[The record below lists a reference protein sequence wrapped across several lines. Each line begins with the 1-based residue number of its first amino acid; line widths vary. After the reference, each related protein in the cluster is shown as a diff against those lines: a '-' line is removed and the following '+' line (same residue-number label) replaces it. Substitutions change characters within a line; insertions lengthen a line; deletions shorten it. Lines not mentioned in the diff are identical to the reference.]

1 MLLKYN
7 NLFLLALLFL
17 LIFVLSKYK
26 MGGKKFSF
34 CVPQKNFA
42 LT

>member
-26 MGGKKFSF
+26 MGGKEFSF